1 MNFYLIDPKKL
12 NPIEGHS
19 IERVNWLSEKI
30 VSEGYWSKPIAIAKE
45 HNLVMDGH
53 HRLESSLKLNLLR

>member
-19 IERVNWLSEKI
+19 KERVNWLLEKI

-45 HNLVMDGH
+45 HNLVMDGG
-53 HRLESSLKLNLLR
+53 RSIW